1 MGGAEEGEATGE
13 ESGLGAGKGGVG
25 QAGLTM
31 RVQLY
36 VEIAHLICGAEHVDY
51 ICPDPGPVD
60 IRQSC
65 KQPFELL
72 YSGLGRRS

>member
-1 MGGAEEGEATGE
+1 
-13 ESGLGAGKGGVG
+13 
-25 QAGLTM
+25 M

-36 VEIAHLICGAEHVDY
+36 VEIAYLICGAEHVDY

-65 KQPFELL
+65 KQAFELL